1 MWYNWCMKKII
12 KYVVL
17 VIVLISG
24 VVLSSYGI
32 IKIVGVINK
41 RNKLDSSL
49 YEVKSTNLNSEYDDK
64 MIFISGSLI
73 LKNTLKDDMFDVSV
87 TDSKLERVVEMYQY
101 SERVD
106 DENAESYIYETDWYP
121 YLIDSSKFASDG
133 FDNPKSMKFDGMK
146 YYNDTY
152 LGVYKL
158 SNGDID
164 SLDTKSRYLDLDEK
178 IASKYGLKIDGEYYT
193 SSDDV
198 DTPKVGDIRISFR
211 YNSGSFVSII
221 GSKKGNTLENTRI
234 YNERLSKDE
243 MIKKMYPFSKW
254 YVFSLISGITLIIIF
269 VIVRGVKHE

>member
-1 MWYNWCMKKII
+1 MKKIV

-24 VVLSSYGI
+24 VVLSLYGT
-32 IKIVGVINK
+32 IKIIDVIGK
-41 RNKLDSSL
+41 RNKLNSSL
-49 YEVKSTNLNSEYDDK
+49 YEVKSTCESSEYEDK
-64 MIFISGSLI
+64 MVFISGSLI

-87 TDSKLERVVEMYQY
+87 TGSKLERVVEMYQY

-106 DENAESYIYETDWYP
+106 DEDTESYIYETDWYP

-133 FDNPKSMKFDGMK
+133 FDNPKSMKFENEK
-146 YYNDTY
+146 HYNDTY

-178 IASKYGLKIDGEYYT
+178 IASKYGLKIDGEFYT
-193 SSDDV
+193 TSDDV
-198 DTPKVGDIRISFR
+198 DTPKVGDIRISFK

-221 GSKKGNTLENTRI
+221 GNKKGNTFSNTRI
-234 YNERLSKDE
+234 YNERLSKDD
-243 MIKKMYPFSKW
+243 MVRKIYPFSKW
-254 YVFSLISGITLIIIF
+254 YVFSLISGITLIIFF